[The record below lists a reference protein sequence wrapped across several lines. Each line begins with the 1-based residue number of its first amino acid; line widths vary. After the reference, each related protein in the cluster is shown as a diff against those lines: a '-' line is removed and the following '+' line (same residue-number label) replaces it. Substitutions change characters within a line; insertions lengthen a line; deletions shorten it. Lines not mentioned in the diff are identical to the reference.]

1 MEALFIG
8 LSFLILGLAC
18 FFWFLF
24 KYTKDAHKKELEDW
38 QWVRDDKFFS
48 WVEWDIS
55 LLHRIGSKSYILTKV
70 ILLFFALIPVV
81 FGVFALWV
89 FFSD

>member
-8 LSFLILGLAC
+8 LSFLIFGLAC
-18 FFWFLF
+18 FFWFLLT
-24 KYTKDAHKKELEDW
+24 YTKDAHHKELEKW

-48 WVEWDIS
+48 RVESDIS

-70 ILLFFALIPVV
+70 ILLFFAFIPVV
-81 FGVFALWV
+81 FGVFALWL

>member
-1 MEALFIG
+1 METLFIG
-8 LSFLILGLAC
+8 LSFLIFGLAC

-24 KYTKDAHKKELEDW
+24 TYTKDAHQKELEKW

-48 WVEWDIS
+48 QVESDIS
-55 LLHRIGSKSYILTKV
+55 LLHRIGSKSYILTKA
-70 ILLFFALIPVV
+70 ILLFFALIPVAM
-81 FGVFALWV
+81 GVFALWV